1 MKLKGFF
8 LFETLLQLI
17 LYLFLLFGF
26 FQVLVYQ
33 TGYTQKQETQIAEWQ
48 NLMGFESLLS
58 HWLSS
63 FSLLACLYPLEL
75 YQQSLLLHHQV
86 ILQKTH
92 QHLTLYIGDL
102 QLITKHQV
110 LPMQAWI
117 INQEHLKMAS
127 EQDKPPFWLFQYE
140 KHVLKFVADKIYL
153 EHEGHPQLLAEGLK
167 GVDIKV
173 MTDAIELYV
182 QKPKFYKR
190 YYLCQN
196 TRKDL
201 D

>member
-1 MKLKGFF
+1 MKFKGFF

-26 FQVLVYQ
+26 FQVLAYQ
-33 TGYTQKQETQIAEWQ
+33 TGYIKKQETQIADWQ

-58 HWLSS
+58 NWLSS

-75 YQQSLLLHHQV
+75 YQQSLILHHQV
-86 ILQKTH
+86 ILEKTPKY
-92 QHLTLYIGDL
+92 LILYTGDL
-102 QLITKHQV
+102 QLITDHQV
-110 LPMQAWI
+110 LPLHAWL
-117 INQEHLKMAS
+117 INQEYLKIAT
-127 EQDKPPFWLFQYE
+127 EQDKPPFWLFQY
-140 KHVLKFVADKIYL
+140 KKQVLKFVADKIYL
-153 EHEGHPQLLAEGLK
+153 EHEGHTQLLAEGLK

-173 MTDAIELYV
+173 MSDAIELHV

-190 YYLCQN
+190 YRLCQN
-196 TRKDL
+196 IRKDL